1 MCTQQGAGKRVG
13 GTFDSHVSSTSAPAR
28 PFAVR
33 QRMPNLLSGASLSAI
48 LPHRIARLPPAS
60 AIRMQA
66 TRAACSATPG
76 ARRATLCPH
85 WTPLSP
91 SLAQQHITA
100 INHGHASFGP
110 SAPVTA
116 PRPSTG
122 PSSLYKT
129 PALLCTRGNKSP
141 PPPPDI
147 GPAMLMTQSSC
158 LPPRAGSAQ
167 AHERRDPVNA
177 SRGGLRRDLKRAD

>member
-1 MCTQQGAGKRVG
+1 
-13 GTFDSHVSSTSAPAR
+13 
-28 PFAVR
+28 
-33 QRMPNLLSGASLSAI
+33 MPNLLSGASLSAI

-76 ARRATLCPH
+76 TRRATLCPH

-110 SAPVTA
+110 AAPVTA

-129 PALLCTRGNKSP
+129 PALLCPRGHQKSST
-141 PPPPDI
+141 
-147 GPAMLMTQSSC
+147 A
-158 LPPRAGSAQ
+158 AGSRASHAHDAQ
-167 AHERRDPVNA
+167 VRACRRGQEAPRHTNA
-177 SRGGLRRDLKRAD
+177 RPGQRTPGRPTPGSQARRLEHSASSALAVRP